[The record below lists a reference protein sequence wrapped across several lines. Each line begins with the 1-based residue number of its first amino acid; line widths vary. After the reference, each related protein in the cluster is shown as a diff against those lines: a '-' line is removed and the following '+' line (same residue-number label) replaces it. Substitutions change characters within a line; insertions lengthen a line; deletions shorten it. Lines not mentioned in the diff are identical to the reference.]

1 MFPRFDDFDRLSQH
15 LGFSLWPRTI
25 GNPRQQFTYTTED
38 AWATFRKW
46 NGESSCFISTQG
58 YDNLIYEQGG
68 RQVPRSIIYG
78 LTFFDFDHETKAEN
92 AFADAQRLSQ
102 FLREKGVAHWV
113 QYSGSKGY
121 HLQIVHEP
129 TRFKF
134 NPKDGSAE
142 SLREIVHQVQTHL
155 KSTLGLNTL
164 DAQTMG
170 DPKRL
175 CRFPFTAHV
184 DRHGEASGR
193 YALPI
198 EVDTL
203 ESVSH
208 DEIVRSATIPKFFI
222 PKIEGERLSL
232 KDFIDLIGIELD
244 APETR
249 IKPVI
254 EYDFGFNDAES
265 ETSRYLAS
273 LNVKCMGVVNE
284 LKRRNPNHKS
294 RVHSAMFA
302 KSIGIDINQFERIWV
317 ELGRKVGYV
326 DLHNTDYR
334 LYQMAT
340 IFDNPNM
347 VAPASCSTLKRD
359 GCCVG
364 DICPKFKDS
373 AEFFGALE
381 SEKKIKRRWRK
392 KE

>member
-1 MFPRFDDFDRLSQH
+1 MFPKFDDFDKLAGH
-15 LGFSLWPRTI
+15 LGFATWPRTI
-25 GNPRQQFTYTTED
+25 GNPRQQFTYATEN

-46 NGESSCFISTQG
+46 NGQSSCFISTQG
-58 YDNLIYEQGG
+58 YDNLVWEQGG

-129 TRFKF
+129 TRFRF
-134 NPKDGSAE
+134 DPRDGSAE

-155 KSTLGLNTL
+155 KTNLGLNTL

-184 DRHGEASGR
+184 DRHGVPSGR

-203 ESVSH
+203 DSLSH
-208 DEIVRSATIPKFFI
+208 DEIVRSANIPRFFI
-222 PKIEGERLSL
+222 PKIEGARLSL
-232 KDFIDLIGIELD
+232 KDFIDLIGVSLS

-249 IKPVI
+249 IKPMI
-254 EYDFGFNDAES
+254 DYDFGFDDAAS
-265 ETSRYLAS
+265 ETARFLAS
-273 LNVKCMGVVNE
+273 MDNKCMGVVNE

-302 KSIGIDINQFERIWV
+302 KSIGIDQAHFERIWV
-317 ELGRKVGYV
+317 ELGKKVGYV
-326 DLHNTDYR
+326 DLHNAEYR
-334 LYQMAT
+334 AYQMST

-373 AEFFGALE
+373 AEFFGEQE
-381 SEKKIKRRWRK
+381 SKRTIKRKWRK
-392 KE
+392 VK

>member
-1 MFPRFDDFDRLSQH
+1 MLPTVKDFDELSEH
-15 LGFSLWPRTI
+15 LGFSTWPRSI
-25 GNPRQQFTYTTED
+25 GNPRQQFAYATEQV
-38 AWATFRKW
+38 WQQFRKW

-58 YDNLIYEQGG
+58 YDNLVFEQGG
-68 RQVPRSIIYG
+68 RQVPRSILYG

-102 FLREKGVAHWV
+102 FLRSAGVAHWV

-129 TRFKF
+129 TQFKF

-142 SLREIVHQVQTHL
+142 SLRDIIHQVQTHL
-155 KSTLGLNTL
+155 KTTLGLNTL

-184 DRHGEASGR
+184 DRHGAVSGR

-198 EVDTL
+198 EVDMLDELT
-203 ESVSH
+203 H
-208 DEIVRSATIPKFFI
+208 DEIVSMAKFPRFFK
-222 PKIEGERLSL
+222 PKIEGERLPL
-232 KDFIDLIGIELD
+232 KDFIDLIGITLA

-249 IKPVI
+249 IKPMI
-254 EYDFGFNDAES
+254 DYDFGFKDASS
-265 ETSRYLAS
+265 EAARFLAS
-273 LNVKCMGVVNE
+273 MDIKCMGVVNE

-294 RVHSAMFA
+294 RVHAAMFA
-302 KSIGIDINQFERIWV
+302 KSIGIQQDQFERIWM
-317 ELGRKVGYV
+317 ELGQQVGYV
-326 DLHNTDYR
+326 DLPNHEYR
-334 LYQMAT
+334 AYQMST

-347 VAPASCSTLKRD
+347 MAPANCSTLKRD

-364 DICPKFKDS
+364 AICPKFKDTES
-373 AEFFGALE
+373 FYGEAE
-381 SEKKIKRRWRK
+381 SQRVIKRQWRK
-392 KE
+392 KQ

>member
-1 MFPRFDDFDRLSQH
+1 MMPRFKDFDRLCQH
-15 LGFSLWPRTI
+15 LAFSTFPRSI

-38 AWATFRKW
+38 IWSTFRKW
-46 NGESSCFISTQG
+46 NGDSSCFISTQG

-68 RQVPRSIIYG
+68 RQVPRSILYG

-102 FLREKGVAHWV
+102 FLREHNVAHWV

-134 NPKDGSAE
+134 DPKDGSAE
-142 SLREIVHQVQTHL
+142 SLREIVHQVQAHL
-155 KSTLGLNTL
+155 KSNLGLNTL

-184 DRHGEASGR
+184 DRFGKTSGR

-198 EVDTL
+198 ELNMLD
-203 ESVSH
+203 SVSH
-208 DEIVRSATIPKFFI
+208 DEIVKSASTPNFFFPEI
-222 PKIEGERLSL
+222 SGDKLTL
-232 KDFIDLIGIELD
+232 KQFIDLIGVNLS

-249 IKPVI
+249 IKPMI
-254 EYDFGFNDAES
+254 QYEFGFNDVQS
-265 ETSRYLAS
+265 ETARYLAS
-273 LNVKCMGVVNE
+273 MDNKCMGVVNE
-284 LKRRNPNHKS
+284 LKRRNPNHKA

-302 KSIGIDINQFERIWV
+302 KSIGINQEAFERIWV
-317 ELGRKVGYV
+317 ALGQKVGYV
-326 DLHNTDYR
+326 DLHNAEYR
-334 LYQMAT
+334 AFQMAS
-340 IFDNPNM
+340 IFDNERM
-347 VAPASCSTLKRD
+347 TTPASCSTLKRD

-364 DICPKFKDS
+364 EICPKFKDS
-373 AEFFGALE
+373 EQFFADQA
-381 SEKKIKRRWRK
+381 SERKIKRRWRK
-392 KE
+392 K